1 MPIEAFIYDMDGVL
15 VDSEIYWMLSRQ
27 AFAAVRGKTW
37 TDEWQRE
44 VMGRSTMEWA
54 RIMRDRLQL
63 DEPLENIVH
72 EMKGRVLAR
81 FEERLPTRPGAI
93 ESVHA
98 LSKHFRVALA
108 SGSPTDIIQRIM
120 HLTGL
125 DEVFEVMCYGD
136 DVEHGKP
143 APDIYLLA
151 MSKLGVTPDVCAGV
165 EDSANGIRSLHAAGA
180 KVIAAPSP
188 GFTLP
193 TDVLALANAQIVS
206 MEELT
211 VELVRGL
218 EKA

>member
-15 VDSEIYWMLSRQ
+15 VDSEIYWLHSRQ
-27 AFAAVRGKTW
+27 AFAAVRGKVW
-37 TDEWQRE
+37 TDDWQRE
-44 VMGRSTMEWA
+44 VMGRSTVEWA
-54 RIMRDRLQL
+54 IIMRDRLHL
-63 DEPLENIVH
+63 DEPLENIIH

-81 FEERLPTRPGAI
+81 FEERIPTRPGAI

-98 LSKHFRVALA
+98 LSKHFRVGLA

-120 HLTGL
+120 QLTGL
-125 DEVFEVMCYGD
+125 DQVFEVMCYGD

-151 MSKLGVTPDVCAGV
+151 MSKMGVSPEVCAGV
-165 EDSANGIRSLHAAGA
+165 EDSSNGIRSLHAAGA

-188 GFTLP
+188 GFSLSQE
-193 TDVLALANAQIVS
+193 VLALAHAQIS
-206 MEELT
+206 TMEDLT

-218 EKA
+218 EQ